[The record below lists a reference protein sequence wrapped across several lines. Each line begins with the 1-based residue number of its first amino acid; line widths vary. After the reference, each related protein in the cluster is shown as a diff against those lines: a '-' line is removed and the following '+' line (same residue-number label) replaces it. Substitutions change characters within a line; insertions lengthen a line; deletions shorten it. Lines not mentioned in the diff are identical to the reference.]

1 MAKSLNLNNFPFM
14 WNELAKL
21 RVKIE
26 NPLSSN
32 QMFGKNENKSMEVW
46 FFSRGELLLLAAVL
60 DIISAADLYICQTD
74 TIYSEKNYFKIILTT
89 MPGDYVNSGHLY
101 IINQVT
107 LHEPLGTVGCI
118 CLNHDKWIS
127 LCYFSLLWCSASTP
141 FVTTSE
147 IFKTFYNSLKIRDP
161 LSYAAGI

>member
-1 MAKSLNLNNFPFM
+1 M

-74 TIYSEKNYFKIILTT
+74 TIYSEKNIL
-89 MPGDYVNSGHLY
+89 
-101 IINQVT
+101 
-107 LHEPLGTVGCI
+107 
-118 CLNHDKWIS
+118 K
-127 LCYFSLLWCSASTP
+127 
-141 FVTTSE
+141 
-147 IFKTFYNSLKIRDP
+147 
-161 LSYAAGI
+161 